1 MDKTDAKLKTLERQ
15 IKSVYTKAY
24 QEMKKEASD
33 ILAKIEVNPDMP
45 LAQKMALMTK
55 YDRLNTLSTQLANT
69 AYEANSYAQ
78 KMINNEMVNIYD
90 INYNGDAERLGF
102 GLVDHT
108 AIKKILKQE
117 ENPFNMIS
125 SLRDKEG
132 IRNQMKGQLLS
143 GLLKGEGINKIAR
156 RLKDVSE
163 KSLKDSIRIAR
174 TETTRVQNSAKMDIG
189 KHGQELGFEMWK
201 RWVATTDGRVRE
213 DHLAMNGVEV
223 PQDEPFV
230 LPDGSKMMF
239 PGDISM
245 GADVSQVVNCRCT
258 MIEFR
263 KEVDKDGDIEEN
275 NIGLGDDYTGFSKE
289 SNNGNVGKFEDYIY
303 KHHPEAFGEDI
314 EQSVENAYERKFGGM
329 EIKMQ
334 GEDAELWGYK
344 KVSMEEWVN
353 LPYGKQLESY
363 PDFESYSKYV
373 IEGKSTIYK
382 KELLGDY
389 AKEGSVIDGFKKFN
403 NGATAGGYGKEKGA
417 RMLFDEQYGL
427 SKFIDSNKD
436 VQYNGGELF
445 RGVSTTKSGIQDI
458 LKAIDNQET
467 ISMNGLSSWST
478 KDSVAKEFT
487 ELSLVKRGK
496 CPIVFRDVTSGQR
509 PAMPFPYSS
518 MGISPQYE
526 VVYSGSAEFIPIK
539 SEIKEGVMYVDVK
552 LKK

>member
-1 MDKTDAKLKTLERQ
+1 MDKTDAKLKALEKQ
-15 IKSVYTKAY
+15 IKATYTKAY

-33 ILAKIEVNPDMP
+33 ILAKIELNPDMP

-55 YDRLNTLSTQLANT
+55 YDRLNNLSNQLANT
-69 AYEANSYAQ
+69 AYNANSTAQ

-132 IRNQMKGQLLS
+132 IRNQMKGQLLQ
-143 GLLKGEGINKIAR
+143 GLLKGESINKIAR

-239 PGDISM
+239 PADISL

-258 MIEFR
+258 MIEFM
-263 KEVDKDGDIEEN
+263 KEKPVEEEAYVVESEEIYKDFNSEREASDFFRGEWSPTWTTSSAQEDSMFGEWKSQITEQQEKSFYKYTKHSSPINNALRNGTLEDNPDIKGRIDDMTSAIEQFDLKEGIRVTRFSNDELISGLDEYEGAIVSDDAFISTTVRTGQNYVDIESFGNDIEYEINVPAGKGIGAYLAPISSYYDEQEFLLQRGTSFIVDKVEKDG
-275 NIGLGDDYTGFSKE
+275 S
-289 SNNGNVGKFEDYIY
+289 GK
-303 KHHPEAFGEDI
+303 
-314 EQSVENAYERKFGGM
+314 V
-329 EIKMQ
+329 
-334 GEDAELWGYK
+334 K
-344 KVSMEEWVN
+344 KVFMTV
-353 LPYGKQLESY
+353 
-363 PDFESYSKYV
+363 
-373 IEGKSTIYK
+373 
-382 KELLGDY
+382 
-389 AKEGSVIDGFKKFN
+389 
-403 NGATAGGYGKEKGA
+403 
-417 RMLFDEQYGL
+417 
-427 SKFIDSNKD
+427 
-436 VQYNGGELF
+436 
-445 RGVSTTKSGIQDI
+445 
-458 LKAIDNQET
+458 
-467 ISMNGLSSWST
+467 
-478 KDSVAKEFT
+478 
-487 ELSLVKRGK
+487 
-496 CPIVFRDVTSGQR
+496 
-509 PAMPFPYSS
+509 
-518 MGISPQYE
+518 
-526 VVYSGSAEFIPIK
+526 
-539 SEIKEGVMYVDVK
+539 